1 MLKLTKVSL
10 ELFTD
15 VNMLLFIEK
24 GIRGGTSQISK
35 RYAKANNPY
44 MTDFEINK
52 LISYIIYLDANNLYG
67 AAMSKKLP
75 KRGFRWIPN
84 EELVNWRDMSCIVE
98 VDLEYPKNLHDS
110 HKDLPLA
117 PEKLTVNKVKK
128 LIPNLLDK
136 KRYVVHHETLKFYEK
151 QGLKITK
158 IHKGIKFQESKW
170 LQTYIDRNT
179 ELRKHAKNDFEKDF
193 FKLMNNSVFGKT
205 MENMRKRIDVR
216 LVNNIESA
224 KKLIRKPNF
233 NHFTI
238 FSEDLAAIN
247 MKKTEIRFNKP
258 VYVGFSILD
267 LSKQIMYDF
276 HYNYIKEK
284 YGEKAELL
292 MTDTDS
298 LVYNIET
305 EDFYE
310 DISQDVR
317 EKFDTSNYPKN
328 HKSGIWDDANKKV
341 IGKFKDEFGGSI
353 PTEFVGL
360 GAKQYALLMDNG
372 KEIKKNKGT
381 KKLVVKKT
389 ISFNDFKN
397 CLVTKEPQMRSQNL
411 ISSKLHNIYTKT
423 VNKKALSAYDDK
435 RIIQKDG
442 INTLPYGHYRAVP
455 AKTELGGNSVS

>member
-1 MLKLTKVSL
+1 
-10 ELFTD
+10 
-15 VNMLLFIEK
+15 
-24 GIRGGTSQISK
+24 
-35 RYAKANNPY
+35 
-44 MTDFEINK
+44 
-52 LISYIIYLDANNLYG
+52 
-67 AAMSKKLP
+67 
-75 KRGFRWIPN
+75 
-84 EELVNWRDMSCIVE
+84 
-98 VDLEYPKNLHDS
+98 
-110 HKDLPLA
+110 
-117 PEKLTVNKVKK
+117 
-128 LIPNLLDK
+128 
-136 KRYVVHHETLKFYEK
+136 
-151 QGLKITK
+151 
-158 IHKGIKFQESKW
+158 
-170 LQTYIDRNT
+170 
-179 ELRKHAKNDFEKDF
+179 
-193 FKLMNNSVFGKT
+193 

-258 VYVGFSILD
+258 IYVGFSILD

-298 LVYNIET
+298 LVYIIET
-305 EDFYE
+305 ADFYK
-310 DISQDVR
+310 DISSDVR
-317 EKFDTSNYPKN
+317 EKFDTSNYFKDHP
-328 HKSGIWDDANKKV
+328 SGIEVGVNKKV
-341 IGKFKDEFGGSI
+341 IGMFKDEFGGSI

-360 GAKQYALLMDNG
+360 GAKQYAILMDNG

-397 CLVTKEPQMRSQNL
+397 CLDTKEPQMRLQNL
-411 ISSKLHNIYTKT
+411 IGSKLHNIYTKT

-435 RIIQKDG
+435 RIICKDG
-442 INTLPYGHYRAVP
+442 KNTLPYGHYL
-455 AKTELGGNSVS
+455 AKTESGGNCVS